1 MEQKSIGA
9 IMKVGDLVENE
20 YGMLG
25 IIMWQVGVADRWMIH
40 WYDGEQYAW
49 NGCNLFLIT
58 DKKCP

>member
-1 MEQKSIGA
+1 
-9 IMKVGDLVENE
+9 MKVGDLVENE

-25 IIMWQVGVADRWMIH
+25 IIMWQVGVVDRWMIH

>member
-25 IIMWQVGVADRWMIH
+25 IIMWQVGVVDRWMIH
-40 WYDGEQYAW
+40 WYDGEEYGW
-49 NGCNLFLIT
+49 NGCNLFMVS
-58 DKKCP
+58 P